1 MDAAFNDVRQAI
13 LDSDALSMFDP
24 SLPTVV
30 TTDASDVGLG
40 AVLSQVHPEG
50 ERVVAFASSTLN
62 AAQRRYSVTEREGL
76 ACVWACEKWHKYL
89 WGQEFVLRTD
99 HAALK
104 SLLTVRGVGR
114 AGMRMSRWAVRLMN
128 YSFAVEHVKGQLNP
142 SDGLSRLPGP
152 EQEVEDDESELVA
165 CLADETSAVSR
176 EELAVAGREDA
187 EVRALMDQI
196 PREWPRRFS
205 DVDDVLRP
213 YFRCKQELAIDG
225 ELILRGER
233 IVVPTVLRPRL
244 LTLAH
249 ESHQG
254 IVRTKQRLRAL
265 FWWPGMDAAVE
276 TTIKECPACIV
287 ADKTAKTRFAPLSPV
302 PLPAAAWDKVGLDFI
317 GPMTGPPNQRYA
329 IVLVDYYSKW
339 PEMAFVREPSS
350 DAVID
355 FLLTVTSR
363 EGWPR
368 EVVTDNG
375 THFTSVKFGQ
385 FLKKHGVKHVRVSP
399 YHPAGSGAVE
409 RLNRDIKSALQMA
422 DQQSVDRRQ
431 YLQSYLR
438 TYRATPHGT
447 TGRSPSELLH
457 GRQMRTDLDSAVAP
471 EGGSTGDAALRQ
483 RVSRK
488 QRQMKRHFDN
498 RKRVCAPTIQVGDWV
513 RYRVMPRPRK
523 GRPRFSSPCRV
534 TARRGPA
541 SYELEGG
548 VRVHAERLSRCSP
561 PDLPRSAPSPECTGV
576 PEAEVDLPCQP
587 VTDSAASS
595 TVGLRRRAPIAVDAA
610 ASAATGDVT
619 SEQSSVAGAAAAP
632 SLPRDAGDG
641 AVHRAG
647 GDHQAETGTTTTER
661 AGDESA
667 SSSEPASPYRT
678 RSGRVVRAPDRFV

>member
-1 MDAAFNDVRQAI
+1 MYQAPAPPEFLSKPGQRPGNWQAWFEDFIMYGEASGWSDWSDLRRTAFLLTSVGAEARRLYRAAVSVDDADLKSEGSVSDDHSGTHLRFDKAVSVLKKLFASDADVRSARLQFRQIKQRHGESNVIFLANLREAVAKCNFGELTDEMLRDAFI
-13 LDSDALSMFDP
+13 EGCMSDPLRDKLIM
-24 SLPTVV
+24 
-30 TTDASDVGLG
+30 TDRLT
-40 AVLSQVHPEG
+40 LSQLEELAAAHDRGLQRKALLQGTVSFQSPAPVE
-50 ERVVAFASSTLN
+50 VAFAG
-62 AAQRRYSVTEREGL
+62 RRTSAPAR
-76 ACVWACEKWHKYL
+76 
-89 WGQEFVLRTD
+89 RTPQKQ
-99 HAALK
+99 L
-104 SLLTVRGVGR
+104 
-114 AGMRMSRWAVRLMN
+114 
-128 YSFAVEHVKGQLNP
+128 AVEHVKGQLNP

-225 ELILRGER
+225 ELVLRGER

-302 PLPAAAWDKVGLDFI
+302 PLPAAAWDK
-317 GPMTGPPNQRYA
+317 
-329 IVLVDYYSKW
+329 
-339 PEMAFVREPSS
+339 
-350 DAVID
+350 
-355 FLLTVTSR
+355 
-363 EGWPR
+363 
-368 EVVTDNG
+368 
-375 THFTSVKFGQ
+375 
-385 FLKKHGVKHVRVSP
+385 
-399 YHPAGSGAVE
+399 
-409 RLNRDIKSALQMA
+409 MA

-498 RKRVCAPTIQVGDWV
+498 RKRVC
-513 RYRVMPRPRK
+513 
-523 GRPRFSSPCRV
+523 
-534 TARRGPA
+534 
-541 SYELEGG
+541 
-548 VRVHAERLSRCSP
+548 
-561 PDLPRSAPSPECTGV
+561 
-576 PEAEVDLPCQP
+576 
-587 VTDSAASS
+587 
-595 TVGLRRRAPIAVDAA
+595 TV
-610 ASAATGDVT
+610 S
-619 SEQSSVAGAAAAP
+619 
-632 SLPRDAGDG
+632 
-641 AVHRAG
+641 
-647 GDHQAETGTTTTER
+647 
-661 AGDESA
+661 
-667 SSSEPASPYRT
+667 
-678 RSGRVVRAPDRFV
+678 